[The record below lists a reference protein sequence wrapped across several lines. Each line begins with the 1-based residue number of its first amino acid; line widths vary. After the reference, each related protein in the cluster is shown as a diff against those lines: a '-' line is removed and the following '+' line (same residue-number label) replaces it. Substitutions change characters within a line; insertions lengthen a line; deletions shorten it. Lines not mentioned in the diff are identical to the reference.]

1 MMPALRTPNREGPS
15 MDQQSI
21 HLLMLA
27 AGRYAGSRSPQDR
40 AAMLSVGSECWDD
53 FPVFLLQMKRAL
65 KAGRAGELLR
75 QDNAKHM
82 YALLFVSILH
92 GLDAAYLDKVGGAL
106 LAAAMPPRRRVPR
119 ETPTGAG
126 GRPHRLAQTVME
138 G

>member
-1 MMPALRTPNREGPS
+1 MMPALRTRNREDPT
-15 MDQQSI
+15 MDPQSI

-40 AAMLSVGSECWDD
+40 AVMLSVGGECWDD

-92 GLDAAYLDKVGGAL
+92 GLDVAYLDKVGGAL
-106 LAAAMPPRRRVPR
+106 LAAAAPSRRRAPR
-119 ETPTGAG
+119 KARVAGARG
-126 GRPHRLAQTVME
+126 PAQSAME